1 MPLYGPSHFQGPGK
15 QMSRKTILIGLIVFL
30 SGCGGGRTAVE
41 KTKGDRTLVAHSEGV
56 EPLWIQECP
65 ARTDHTLPFCG
76 EAHRVA
82 SQKMA
87 CSQAYADALGKL
99 RRAIGQKVDAKLV
112 PDQKGGYTFQI
123 QGAESEPLTIRGA
136 WEDQRWSE
144 EYQGSDGRTHDCY
157 VMIAY
162 PKLEYDN
169 LIGVA
174 KKAAGDRVAKAAELH
189 AGGKDLASMGRHAEA
204 AVRFKRASALL
215 AGLKEPVVTPDGMSS
230 DLLAE
235 QVLADLRVSQEEA
248 DKSSKT
254 ALVVVRMVI
263 EGKPQPRGSLARSV
277 RNRVKNW
284 LSKRGIRIRPG
295 GLSASMVEAV
305 LSGDRHTAA
314 KTAADKG
321 AGLLLVIEIESE
333 FKAKED
339 DVFYAFARGAFRLI
353 RTADGR
359 ELHAADLGPEKQG
372 HPGSRKGAVKL
383 SVEKLRD
390 KQLVGV
396 VQEALTKL

>member
-1 MPLYGPSHFQGPGK
+1 
-15 QMSRKTILIGLIVFL
+15 MSRKTVLIGLIVL
-30 SGCGGGRTAVE
+30 LAGCGGGRTAT
-41 KTKGDRTLVAHSEGV
+41 KTKGDRTRVAHSEGV
-56 EPLWIQECP
+56 EPMWLQECP
-65 ARTDHTLPFCG
+65 APTDHILAYCG
-76 EAHRVA
+76 EAHRKA
-82 SQKMA
+82 SQKNA
-87 CSQAYADALGKL
+87 CSEAYLDALGKL
-99 RRAIGQKVDAKLV
+99 RRSVGQKVNAKLA
-112 PDQKGGYTFQI
+112 PDGQGGYRFEI

-144 EYQGSDGRTHDCY
+144 EYDGPDGRTHDCW

-189 AGGKDLASMGRHAEA
+189 ADGKDLASTGRHPEA
-204 AVRFKRASALL
+204 VVRFKRASTLL

-235 QVLADLRVSQEEA
+235 QVLADLRASQDEA

-254 ALVVVRMVI
+254 ALVVVRLLI
-263 EGKPQPRGSLARSV
+263 EGKPTPRGSLARSV
-277 RNRVKNW
+277 RSRVKKW
-284 LSKRGIRIRPG
+284 LSRRGIRIRPG

-305 LSGDRHTAA
+305 LAGDRRTAA

-321 AGLLLVIEIESE
+321 AGMLLVIEIESE

-339 DVFYAFARGAFRLI
+339 GVFYAFARGVFRLI

-383 SVEKLRD
+383 SIEKLRD
-390 KQLVGV
+390 KQLGGV
-396 VQEALTKL
+396 VKEALTKL

>member
-1 MPLYGPSHFQGPGK
+1 MATMNRTTVFF
-15 QMSRKTILIGLIVFL
+15 ILAVVLA
-30 SGCGGGRTAVE
+30 GCGGGRTAIE
-41 KTKGDRTLVAHSEGV
+41 KTKGDRTRVAHSEGV

-65 ARTDHTLPFCG
+65 ERSVHTLPFCG

-82 SQKMA
+82 SQKLA
-87 CSQAYADALGKL
+87 CSEAYADALGKL

-112 PDQKGGYTFQI
+112 PDGRGGYTFQV

-136 WEDQRWSE
+136 WEDQRFSE
-144 EYQGSDGRTHDCY
+144 EYQGPDGRTHDCY

-169 LIGVA
+169 LVGLA
-174 KKAAGDRVAKAAELH
+174 QKAARDRVAKAAELH
-189 AGGKDLASMGRHAEA
+189 ADGRDLASRGRHAEA
-204 AVRFKRASALL
+204 AVRFERASTLL
-215 AGLKEPVVTPDGMSS
+215 AGLKEPVLAPDGTSS
-230 DLLAE
+230 DLLGE
-235 QVLADLRVSQEEA
+235 QVLSDLRASKDEA
-248 DKSSKT
+248 GKSAKT
-254 ALVVVRMVI
+254 ALVVVRLVL
-263 EGKPQPRGSLARSV
+263 EGKSNPGCALARSV

-295 GLSASMVEAV
+295 GLSDSMVDAV
-305 LSGDRHTAA
+305 LAGDRHTAA
-314 KTAADKG
+314 QTAADKG
-321 AGLLLVIEIESE
+321 AGLLLVVEIESE

-339 DVFYAFARGAFRLI
+339 DVFYALARGAFRLI

-359 ELHAADLGPEKQG
+359 ELHTADLGPEKQG
-372 HPGSRKGAVKL
+372 HPASRNGAVKL

-390 KQLVGV
+390 KQLGGV

>member
-1 MPLYGPSHFQGPGK
+1 MATMNRTTVFF
-15 QMSRKTILIGLIVFL
+15 ILAVVLA
-30 SGCGGGRTAVE
+30 GCGGGRTAIE
-41 KTKGDRTLVAHSEGV
+41 KTKGDRTRVAHSEGV

-65 ARTDHTLPFCG
+65 ERSVHTLPFCG

-82 SQKMA
+82 SQKLA
-87 CSQAYADALGKL
+87 CSEAYADALGKL

-112 PDQKGGYTFQI
+112 PDGRGGYTFQV

-136 WEDQRWSE
+136 WEDQRFSE
-144 EYQGSDGRTHDCY
+144 EYQGPDGRTHDCY

-169 LIGVA
+169 LVGLA
-174 KKAAGDRVAKAAELH
+174 QKAARDRVAKAAELH
-189 AGGKDLASMGRHAEA
+189 ADGRDLASRGRHAEA
-204 AVRFKRASALL
+204 AVRFERASTLL
-215 AGLKEPVVTPDGMSS
+215 AGLKEPVLAPDGTSS
-230 DLLAE
+230 DLLGE
-235 QVLADLRVSQEEA
+235 QVLSDLRASKDEA
-248 DKSSKT
+248 GKSAKT
-254 ALVVVRMVI
+254 ALVVVRLVL
-263 EGKPQPRGSLARSV
+263 EGKSNPGCALARSV

-295 GLSASMVEAV
+295 GLSDSMVDAV
-305 LSGDRHTAA
+305 LAGDRHTAA
-314 KTAADKG
+314 QTAADKG
-321 AGLLLVIEIESE
+321 AGLLLVVEIESE

-339 DVFYAFARGAFRLI
+339 DVFYASARGAFRLI

-359 ELHAADLGPEKQG
+359 ELHTADLGPEKQG
-372 HPGSRKGAVKL
+372 HPASRNGAVKL

-390 KQLVGV
+390 KQLGGV

>member
-1 MPLYGPSHFQGPGK
+1 MT
-15 QMSRKTILIGLIVFL
+15 RATIVIGLTVILV
-30 SGCGGGRTAVE
+30 GCGGGRAATE
-41 KTKGDRTLVAHSEGV
+41 KTKGDRIRVSHSEGV

-65 ARTDHTLPFCG
+65 VRTAHTLPFCG

-87 CSQAYADALGKL
+87 CGEAYADALGKL
-99 RRAIGQKVDAKLV
+99 RRAVGQKVDAKLV
-112 PDQKGGYTFQI
+112 PDEAGGYKFQI
-123 QGAESEPLTIRGA
+123 KGSESEPLTIRGA

-144 EYQGSDGRTHDCY
+144 EYQDQDDRTHDCW

-174 KKAAGDRVAKAAELH
+174 QKATRDRVAKAAELH
-189 AGGKDLASMGRHAEA
+189 GDGKNLASMGRHAEA
-204 AVRFKRASALL
+204 AIRFERAGTLL
-215 AGLKEPVVTPDGMSS
+215 AGLKEPVVAPDGTSS
-230 DLLAE
+230 DLLSE
-235 QVLADLRVSQEEA
+235 QVLADLRVSQDEA
-248 DKSSKT
+248 GESAKT
-254 ALVVVRMVI
+254 ALVVVRVVI
-263 EGKPQPRGSLARSV
+263 EGQPKTRGSLARSV

-284 LSKRGIRIRPG
+284 LSRQGIHIRPG
-295 GLSASMVEAV
+295 GLNTSMLEAV

-333 FKAKED
+333 FKVKED
-339 DVFYAFARGAFRLI
+339 DVFYAFARGVFRLI

-372 HPGSRKGAVKL
+372 HPASRQEAVKL
-383 SVEKLRD
+383 SIEKLRD
-390 KQLVGV
+390 RQLGNV
-396 VQEALTKL
+396 VREALLRVN